1 VTRDAPGPSDA
12 GPSDARHPEAAT
24 AGTASRKILL
34 LNGPNLNL
42 LGRRDPAQ
50 YGTAT
55 LADVEALAV
64 RTGAELGLEV
74 VCRQSNHE
82 GTLVDLVQA
91 APGEGLAGIVL
102 NPGAYAHYSYALRD
116 AVDAVDIPC
125 VEIHISNVHAREP
138 FRQVSVTAPVMAGFI
153 CGCGVAGYQLAV
165 RALSTRLTPTL
176 R

>member
-1 VTRDAPGPSDA
+1 VTDPAP
-12 GPSDARHPEAAT
+12 R
-24 AGTASRKILL
+24 RVLL

-55 LADVEALAV
+55 LADVETLAAV
-64 RTGAELGLEV
+64 AGTAVGLQV
-74 VCRQSNHE
+74 VARQSNHE
-82 GTLVDLVQA
+82 GVLVDLVQA
-91 APGEGLAGIVL
+91 APGEGFAGIVI

-138 FRQVSVTAPVMAGFI
+138 FRHVSVTAPVMAGFI
-153 CGCGVAGYQLAV
+153 CGCGIAGYELAV
-165 RALSTRLTPTL
+165 RALATRLDP

>member
-1 VTRDAPGPSDA
+1 VTRDASEPSD
-12 GPSDARHPEAAT
+12 AAT
-24 AGTASRKILL
+24 AGAASRKVLL

-42 LGRRDPAQ
+42 LGCRDPEQ

-55 LADVEALAV
+55 LIDVETLAV
-64 RTGAELGLEV
+64 NTGAELGLEV
-74 VCRQSNHE
+74 ICHQSNHE
-82 GTLVDLVQA
+82 GVLVDLVQA
-91 APGEGLAGIVL
+91 APGEGMVGIVI

-153 CGCGVAGYQLAV
+153 CGCGVVGYQLAV
-165 RALSTRLTPTL
+165 RALSARLALSSP
-176 R
+176 

>member
-1 VTRDAPGPSDA
+1 MTADAPA
-12 GPSDARHPEAAT
+12 LQRV
-24 AGTASRKILL
+24 LL

-64 RTGAELGLEV
+64 ATGAQLGLEV

-82 GTLVDLVQA
+82 GVLVDLVQA
-91 APGEGLAGIVL
+91 APGDGFAGIVM

-116 AVDAVDIPC
+116 AVDAVDLPC

-138 FRQVSVTAPVMAGFI
+138 FRHLSVTAPVMAGFI
-153 CGCGVAGYQLAV
+153 CGCGVAGYELGV
-165 RALSTRLTPTL
+165 RALASRLEPSL
-176 R
+176 GPR

>member
-1 VTRDAPGPSDA
+1 MTDPAP
-12 GPSDARHPEAAT
+12 R
-24 AGTASRKILL
+24 RVLL

-55 LADVEALAV
+55 LADVETLAAAAGTAV
-64 RTGAELGLEV
+64 GLQV
-74 VCRQSNHE
+74 VARQSNHE
-82 GTLVDLVQA
+82 GVLVDLVQA
-91 APGEGLAGIVL
+91 APGEGFAGIVI

-138 FRQVSVTAPVMAGFI
+138 FRHVSVTAPVMAGFI
-153 CGCGVAGYQLAV
+153 CGCGIAGYELAV
-165 RALSTRLTPTL
+165 RALATRLDP

>member
-1 VTRDAPGPSDA
+1 VTSHAP
-12 GPSDARHPEAAT
+12 AR
-24 AGTASRKILL
+24 RRILL

-55 LADVEALAV
+55 LADVEALATS
-64 RTGAELGLEV
+64 TGNGLGLDV

-82 GTLVDLVQA
+82 GVLVDLVQA
-91 APGEGLAGIVL
+91 APGDGFAGIVL

-116 AVDAVDIPC
+116 AVDAVDVPC

-138 FRQVSVTAPVMAGFI
+138 FRQVSVTAPVAAGFI
-153 CGCGVAGYQLAV
+153 CGCGITGYELAV
-165 RALSTRLTPTL
+165 RALAARLFPPSPA
-176 R
+176 

>member
-1 VTRDAPGPSDA
+1 VTS
-12 GPSDARHPEAAT
+12 HPEPTRPRPTSPAN
-24 AGTASRKILL
+24 RKVLL

-55 LADVEALAV
+55 LADVEA
-64 RTGAELGLEV
+64 RTVAAGAELGLTVE
-74 VCRQSNHE
+74 CRQSNHE
-82 GTLVDLVQA
+82 GVLVDLVQA
-91 APGEGLAGIVL
+91 APGAGFAGIVI

-138 FRQVSVTAPVMAGFI
+138 FRHVSVTAPVMAGFI
-153 CGCGVAGYQLAV
+153 CGCGIAGYPLAL
-165 RALSTRLTPTL
+165 RALLARLDAVAPGADRPTG
-176 R
+176 

>member
-1 VTRDAPGPSDA
+1 MTTDAVVP
-12 GPSDARHPEAAT
+12 
-24 AGTASRKILL
+24 RKVLL

-55 LADVEALAV
+55 LGDVEALAA
-64 RTGAELGLEV
+64 RTAAGLGLELV
-74 VCRQSNHE
+74 ARQSNHE
-82 GTLVDLVQA
+82 GVLVDLVQS
-91 APGEGLAGIVL
+91 APGEGFAGIVM

-116 AVDAVDIPC
+116 AVDAVDLPC

-153 CGCGVAGYQLAV
+153 CGCGIAGYDLAV
-165 RALSTRLTPTL
+165 QALATRLTA

>member
-1 VTRDAPGPSDA
+1 MTSDAP
-12 GPSDARHPEAAT
+12 AR
-24 AGTASRKILL
+24 RRVLL

-42 LGRRDPAQ
+42 LGRRDPSQ

-64 RTGAELGLEV
+64 ATGGQLGLDV

-82 GTLVDLVQA
+82 GVLVDLVQA
-91 APGEGLAGIVL
+91 APDEGFAGIVM

-125 VEIHISNVHAREP
+125 VEIHISNVHAREA
-138 FRQVSVTAPVMAGFI
+138 FRHVSVTAPVVAGFI
-153 CGCGVAGYQLAV
+153 CGCGITGYELAV
-165 RALSTRLTPTL
+165 RALAARLPGA
-176 R
+176 

>member
-1 VTRDAPGPSDA
+1 VTTDA
-12 GPSDARHPEAAT
+12 AAP
-24 AGTASRKILL
+24 RRVLL

-64 RTGAELGLEV
+64 TTGTELGLAV
-74 VCRQSNHE
+74 IGRQSNHE
-82 GTLVDLVQA
+82 GVLVDLVQA
-91 APGEGLAGIVL
+91 APGEGFAGIVI

-138 FRQVSVTAPVMAGFI
+138 FRHVSVTAPVMAGFI
-153 CGCGVAGYQLAV
+153 CGCGVAGYALAV
-165 RALSTRLTPTL
+165 RALATRLPAPAPAP
-176 R
+176 RV

>member
-1 VTRDAPGPSDA
+1 MTTDA
-12 GPSDARHPEAAT
+12 AAP
-24 AGTASRKILL
+24 REVLL

-55 LADVEALAV
+55 LADVEALAA
-64 RTGAELGLEV
+64 RTAAELGLELV
-74 VCRQSNHE
+74 ARQSNHE
-82 GTLVDLVQA
+82 GVLVDLVQS
-91 APGEGLAGIVL
+91 APSEGFAGIVM

-116 AVDAVDIPC
+116 AVDAVPVPC

-153 CGCGVAGYQLAV
+153 CGCGIDGYGLAV
-165 RALSTRLTPTL
+165 RALAARLGS

>member
-1 VTRDAPGPSDA
+1 MTPDALPNAPADRL
-12 GPSDARHPEAAT
+12 PRQV
-24 AGTASRKILL
+24 LL

-42 LGRRDPAQ
+42 LGHRDPAL

-55 LADVEALAV
+55 LTDVEALAV
-64 RTGAELGLEV
+64 AAGAELGLEV

-82 GTLVDLVQA
+82 GVLIDLVQQ
-91 APGEGLAGIVL
+91 APGEGFAGIVL

-138 FRQVSVTAPVMAGFI
+138 FRHVSVTAPAMAGFI
-153 CGCGVAGYQLAV
+153 CGCGVNGYALAV
-165 RALSTRLTPTL
+165 RALAGRL
-176 R
+176 RAS

>member
-1 VTRDAPGPSDA
+1 VTADAPA
-12 GPSDARHPEAAT
+12 LQRV
-24 AGTASRKILL
+24 LL

-64 RTGAELGLEV
+64 ATGAQLGLEV

-82 GTLVDLVQA
+82 GVLVDLVQA
-91 APGEGLAGIVL
+91 APGDGFAGIVM

-116 AVDAVDIPC
+116 AVDAVDLPC

-138 FRQVSVTAPVMAGFI
+138 FRHLSVTAPVMAGFI
-153 CGCGVAGYQLAV
+153 CGCGVAGYELGV
-165 RALSTRLTPTL
+165 RALASRLEPSL
-176 R
+176 GPR